1 MKKRILFLCSAN
13 SARSQMAEGLLRH
26 YYGDRFETF
35 SAGAKA
41 SFVHPMAIK
50 AMAELGIDI
59 SKQRSKSVAEF
70 NGTEMD
76 SVITLCAADPNAVC
90 VAFFGKTKEEL
101 RWDIPD
107 PAAVTGTEEE
117 QLTAFRQARDDIK
130 QRIDTFV
137 QHGDTAP

>member
-1 MKKRILFLCSAN
+1 MIRKVLFLCGAN

-26 YYGDRFETF
+26 YYGAGFEAF

-41 SFVHPMAIK
+41 SFVHPLAIR
-50 AMAELGIDI
+50 AMADLGIDI

-70 NGTEMD
+70 NGAEMD

-90 VAFFGKTKEEL
+90 VTFFGTTKEEL

-107 PAAVTGTEEE
+107 PAAVAGTEEE
-117 QLTAFRQARDDIK
+117 QLAAFRQARDDIK
-130 QRIDTFV
+130 GRIDKLVSTK
-137 QHGDTAP
+137 A